1 MKESGWDDNYS
12 RDNFYFGG
20 YAAGDGAWIVK
31 NCWGSS
37 WGDNGYFYVS
47 YYDTSFAKP
56 GVEGIAYTFVLND
69 TVKYDKNYQYD
80 IAGKTDYLHDDRT
93 GVWYKN
99 SFTATDN
106 EILSGVSTYFEKLT
120 NWTVSVYVNNALKTS
135 KSGISEAGYYTIH
148 LDDIIPLYCGDV
160 FEIVFNTTCDKLSA
174 VPISEIAALN
184 KAIYY
189 P

>member
-93 GVWYKN
+93 GVWYK
-99 SFTATDN
+99 
-106 EILSGVSTYFEKLT
+106 
-120 NWTVSVYVNNALKTS
+120 TVSQQRTMRFYQVFPHILK
-135 KSGISEAGYYTIH
+135 
-148 LDDIIPLYCGDV
+148 
-160 FEIVFNTTCDKLSA
+160 N
-174 VPISEIAALN
+174 
-184 KAIYY
+184 
-189 P
+189 